1 MRKLTILTCLLLA
14 LASLGYTQT
23 FEVASIKE
31 VAPGSE
37 VRQSIEPTA
46 GSLIMRNAG
55 LPMMISWAFKVGPG
69 LISNPD
75 ALNGFNAR
83 FDVIAKPAGPAKSD
97 ELRLM
102 LQALLA
108 ERFKLKTHIE
118 TKTVSAYVLVEA
130 KGGHKLTVSDAP
142 DGSGV
147 LPVNQPNRT
156 ALRAKSATLD
166 QLTMFLSGPL
176 RTPVIDMTGLKGR
189 YDFEFDLSSFLNQRQ
204 PAPPGESEQVD
215 PISIL
220 QAALPQQL
228 GLKLE
233 SRKMPVDLL
242 VIDHVEKLPTQN

>member
-1 MRKLTILTCLLLA
+1 MLA
-14 LASLGYTQT
+14 LAALGYSQT
-23 FEVASIKE
+23 FEVASIKLISPSPTDGAGR
-31 VAPGSE
+31 VPP
-37 VRQSIEPTA
+37 SIEPTP
-46 GSLIMRNAG
+46 GKLSMRNVG
-55 LPMMISWAFKVGPG
+55 MPELIGWAFKVGPG
-69 LISNPD
+69 LITNPD
-75 ALNGFNAR
+75 VVRGVNNR
-83 FDVIAKPAGPAKSD
+83 FDVTAQAAGPAKSD

-156 ALRAKSATLD
+156 ALHAKSATLD

-176 RTPVIDMTGLKGR
+176 RAPVIDMTGLKGR

-204 PAPPGESEQVD
+204 PAPPGESEQMD

-220 QAALPQQL
+220 QAALPKQL

-233 SRKMPVDLL
+233 SRKMPVDML
-242 VIDHVEKLPTQN
+242 VIDHIEKTPTQN

>member
-1 MRKLTILTCLLLA
+1 MRKLTIVSCLGLA

-31 VAPGSE
+31 VAPGSN

-75 ALNGFNAR
+75 ALNGFSAR
-83 FDVIAKPAGPAKSD
+83 FDVIAKPASPTKSD

-118 TKTVSAYVLVEA
+118 TKTVSAYVLVEG
-130 KGGHKLTVSDAP
+130 KGGHKMKVSDAP

-147 LPVNQPNRT
+147 LPDNQPNRT
-156 ALRAKSATLD
+156 ALRARSATLD

-176 RTPVIDMTGLKGR
+176 RAPVIDLTGLKGR
-189 YDFEFDLSSFLNQRQ
+189 YDFEFDLSAYLNQPQ
-204 PAPPGESEQVD
+204 PAGEERME
-215 PISIL
+215 PIAIL
-220 QAALPQQL
+220 QLALPQQL

-242 VIDHVEKLPTQN
+242 VIDHIEKLPTEN